1 MRAALARAG
10 AAALA
15 CLLLAALPA
24 GARAL
29 SPPALA
35 VTGACLLDEQSGQ
48 ILYTFNAEGRLAIAS
63 TTKLM
68 TALVVLEHVGNLDA
82 RFAQNAY
89 VSAPADSQI
98 GLAPGERMS
107 VRDLLV
113 AMMLPSADDA
123 AEDLAFHVGG
133 GSLASFVAMMNARAR
148 QLGLTHTHYSTPIG
162 LDTAGNYSSPC
173 DLVELARYD
182 LEHWPF
188 LRAIVA
194 LTRATLSTGRY
205 VRHVVNRNALVGRV
219 PWINGVKTGHTAA
232 AGYVLV
238 ASGARDGMTLIGAA
252 LGTRSEA
259 ARDAN
264 ALALLD
270 YGFAGFRRFEPLR
283 AGAVVARL
291 PVRDRPGFR
300 AAVIAAGGYS
310 RVLARDTRITRRI
323 ELPRELAGPLPRHQD
338 VGRLTLLAG
347 GHVLTR
353 VPLLLARRLAAVSPL
368 AIAARFLTR
377 GSTLLLIVAA
387 VAVAVA
393 VTMVRRDVGRTRS
406 PETGQSA

>member
-1 MRAALARAG
+1 MAVLARAA

-15 CLLLAALPA
+15 CLVLAALPA
-24 GARAL
+24 GATGL
-29 SPPALA
+29 LPPPLA

-63 TTKLM
+63 ATKLM
-68 TALVVLEHVGNLDA
+68 TALVVLEHAGDLDV

-89 VSAPADSQI
+89 VSAAGDSQI
-98 GLAPGERMS
+98 GLVPGERMS
-107 VRDLLV
+107 VRDLLL

-133 GSLASFVAMMNARAR
+133 GSVAGFVAMMNARAR

-182 LEHWPF
+182 LQHWPVLRRIVS
-188 LRAIVA
+188 LRA
-194 LTRATLSTGRY
+194 ATLSTGRY
-205 VRHVVNRNALVGRV
+205 VRHVVNRNTLVGRV

-238 ASGARDGMTLIGAA
+238 ASGTRDGMTLIGSA
-252 LGTRSEA
+252 LGTTSEA

-264 ALALLD
+264 ALALLG
-270 YGFAGFRRFEPLR
+270 YGFAGFRRFEPLL
-283 AGAVVARL
+283 AGAVVARV
-291 PVRDRPGFR
+291 PVRDRPGLR
-300 AAVIAAGGYS
+300 AAVIAGGGYA
-310 RVLARDTRITRRI
+310 RVLPRATLITRRL
-323 ELPRELAGPLPRHQD
+323 ELPRELVGPLPRHQD
-338 VGRLTLLAG
+338 VGRLTLLADG
-347 GHVLTR
+347 RVLTH
-353 VPLLLARRLAAVSPL
+353 VPLLLAHRLAAVSPL

-377 GSTLLLIVAA
+377 TSTLLVIVAA
-387 VAVAVA
+387 AGLAVG
-393 VTMVRRDVGRTRS
+393 VTMVRREVGRTPGS
-406 PETGQSA
+406 ETGQSA